1 MPKPYQN
8 SDLQQLR
15 QKSYSRKDFFRPG
28 SKVGSSG
35 ANQALYGSYGHVTT
49 EPTAE
54 FATMKKYLNCNNF
67 FQT

>member
-1 MPKPYQN
+1 MPKAYQN
-8 SDLQQLR
+8 SDLQQFR
-15 QKSYSRKDFFRPG
+15 QKGYSKKEFFTPG
-28 SKVGSSG
+28 SRG

-54 FATMKKYLNCNNF
+54 LATMKKYLNCNNF

>member
-35 ANQALYGSYGHVTT
+35 ANQALNGSYGHVTSSLPAAQ
-49 EPTAE
+49 EATAE
-54 FATMKKYLNCNNF
+54 RDRKRKKFEL
-67 FQT
+67 